1 MATGSRNLVL
11 ERQWRERV
19 GAWTTSGGTVREFC
33 RRQGVTEAS
42 FHFWKRELQARDKAL
57 AVSPKPRFVPVTV
70 LPARPVAT
78 VSVEVRCPSG
88 HVVMVP
94 MAGMTDLG
102 PLFAALTTS
111 PSRDGAVSS
120 C

>member
-1 MATGSRNLVL
+1 LL
-11 ERQWRERV
+11 
-19 GAWTTSGGTVREFC
+19 TS
-33 RRQGVTEAS
+33 
-42 FHFWKRELQARDKAL
+42 
-57 AVSPKPRFVPVTV
+57 SP
-70 LPARPVAT
+70 AAAT